1 MDLLDDFFRDA
12 LHGRGEGCDGSVLMV
27 GNLIQGRGVNPGNLR
42 RFNQKLPA
50 SPAVFFIFLIQ
61 IQQLP
66 VDGLA
71 LSDVKKIEKVRDGFR
86 IVGAGAAADHD
97 RVVFSPVR

>member
-1 MDLLDDFFRDA
+1 
-12 LHGRGEGCDGSVLMV
+12 MV

-42 RFNQKLPA
+42 RFDQKLPA
-50 SPAVFFIFLIQ
+50 GPAVFFIFLIQ

-71 LSDVKKIEKVRDGFR
+71 LSDVKKVEKVRDGFR
-86 IVGAGAAADHD
+86 IVGTGTAADHD
-97 RVVFSPVR
+97 RVVFSPVC

>member
-1 MDLLDDFFRDA
+1 
-12 LHGRGEGCDGSVLMV
+12 MV
-27 GNLIQGRGVNPGNLR
+27 GNLIQGRRVNSGKLR
-42 RFNQKLPA
+42 RTGQKLPA
-50 SPAVFFIFLIQ
+50 GPAAFFIFLIQ